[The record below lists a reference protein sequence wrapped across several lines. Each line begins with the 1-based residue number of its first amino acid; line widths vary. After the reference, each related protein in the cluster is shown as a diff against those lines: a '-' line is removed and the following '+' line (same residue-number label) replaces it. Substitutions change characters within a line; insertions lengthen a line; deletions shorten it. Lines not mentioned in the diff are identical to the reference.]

1 MKILIIQGP
10 SFKLLGVLFVFVSF
24 YSNGQMMILAKVNER
39 SVYMSHNQNHEEDLM
54 TLFLV
59 IFFHLA
65 LVKLIFD
72 SKFLFFLALVLGL
85 VILLILWKCR
95 PELFDMIFL
104 IYIVLIIF
112 VGPIKLLFILGEA
125 IVNI

>member
-1 MKILIIQGP
+1 MKILIIQSP
-10 SFKLLGVLFVFVSF
+10 SFRLLGVLFVFASF

>member
-1 MKILIIQGP
+1 MKILIIQSP
-10 SFKLLGVLFVFVSF
+10 SFRLLGVLFVFASF

-59 IFFHLA
+59 IFFDLA